1 MTKTIMILAIAAA
14 FVAGS
19 IGTGTIAYAGDDD
32 GEDDGEDEPLLFS
45 WTPDDTSSDPNNLI
59 VVNGGFQRLGLL
71 SDSTS
76 DVTAEIEGLLK
87 GDSENNSETT
97 VTTTAGTTT
106 ITTMVTAKSQ
116 DGNDLEGQIQID
128 GETFVTKL
136 SLLSSKITSL
146 KVNEEFSG
154 PTFSQALEQQ
164 KLTIPVSIEMC
175 SDDDDKCFEGFG
187 TIRREISETSSGG
200 TTIIFATDSLEA
212 EVIGDTGLFELKMS
226 KVQRTI
232 DPPLP

>member
-19 IGTGTIAYAGDDD
+19 IGTGTIAYAGDD
-32 GEDDGEDEPLLFS
+32 GEDEPLLFR
-45 WTPDDTSSDPNNLI
+45 WDPADTSSDPNNLI
-59 VVNGGFQRLGLL
+59 VINNSFTRQGLT
-71 SDSTS
+71 SETTS

-187 TIRREISETSSGG
+187 TIRREISKTSSGG

-226 KVQRTI
+226 KLQRTI